1 MWEFFL
7 ILFNYN
13 ILNLFA
19 TVSLHII
26 KIILIFFNH
35 LYFSLFFLS
44 LLIFVKHTYTNVWFL
59 LIIFFFYK
67 IYFLELQ
74 NYLLLKYLYSTEL
87 NHHFAFELLIGL
99 VSIHPPLFYLG
110 VSCWLNFFTW
120 SIKKNKIF
128 KSKLVIGMLILI
140 SALFLGGI
148 WGWLNFM
155 WGFLWVYDY
164 IEFFLLWLTLTNI
177 YWIHIKFYKKFMFT
191 NIWFLGILVFF
202 YISLR
207 YSFLPT
213 RHSFFSKLSSNIFKL
228 YLFIILCINFFSIHL
243 FVFYLIIFFK
253 LKILSFVFSYILII
267 LLIINIKKI
276 LYIYNKNYL
285 ILHSIVV
292 YYIFIFFFKLTNY
305 YFLLVHF
312 ETIYFKSKIWLNSTY
327 CSYNTFM
334 QQLTKD
340 KIFLK
345 IFKNNIFFDCYD
357 TLKQNIIKT
366 QIYNQISND
375 FYLLL
380 LILILFLL
388 NNDSN

>member
-7 ILFNYN
+7 IFFNYN
-13 ILNLFA
+13 VLILFDI
-19 TVSLHII
+19 VSLHII

-44 LLIFVKHTYTNVWFL
+44 LLVFVKHTYTNFWFL

-74 NYLLLKYLYSTEL
+74 NYILLKYLYSTQL
-87 NHHFAFELLIGL
+87 NHHFAFELLVGL

-110 VSCWLNFFTW
+110 ISCWVNFFTW

-128 KSKLVIGMLILI
+128 KFKLVIGMLILI
-140 SALFLGGI
+140 SALFLGGV
-148 WGWLNFM
+148 WGWLNFT

-177 YWIHIKFYKKFMFT
+177 YWIHVKCYKKFIFT
-191 NIWFLGILVFF
+191 NIWFLGILLLF

-228 YLFIILCINFFSIHL
+228 YLSLILCINFFNSCMLTI
-243 FVFYLIIFFK
+243 YLIIFFNIK
-253 LKILSFVFSYILII
+253 FLSFFFSYAVVVILV
-267 LLIINIKKI
+267 INVKKI
-276 LYIYNKNYL
+276 LYIYSKNYL
-285 ILHSIVV
+285 ITHLIVI

-305 YFLLVHF
+305 YFLLMYV
-312 ETIYFKSKIWLNSTY
+312 ETIYFNFKIWLNSTY
-327 CSYNTFM
+327 CSCNTFI
-334 QQLTKD
+334 QQINKN
-340 KIFLK
+340 KIILK
-345 IFKNNIFFDCYD
+345 IFKNNIFLEHYD
-357 TLKQNIIKT
+357 TVKQTIVKT
-366 QIYNQISND
+366 QSYNQVNND
-375 FYLLL
+375 FYLFL
-380 LILILFLL
+380 LILILFFIKQW
-388 NNDSN
+388 